1 MSRKVKVVAV
11 ENVEKVELPSE
22 PEVLEAH
29 SLKMKMLSPSD
40 EAPETPE
47 PEVAAPEPE
56 VAAPEPEVAAPEIEN
71 TSSDKAEVAE
81 APKETKAKKKDE
93 KMTCPVCNKTMLSKT
108 YKYTHQALCRPK
120 EPEPKVPQP
129 KPKKEAKP
137 KTKEIPNVSF
147 NDFKEMKELM
157 PAPPP
162 DYATQYRA
170 ARDQRQQLRTQR
182 VKSLISQAI

>member
-1 MSRKVKVVAV
+1 MV
-11 ENVEKVELPSE
+11 
-22 PEVLEAH
+22 
-29 SLKMKMLSPSD
+29 
-40 EAPETPE
+40 
-47 PEVAAPEPE
+47 
-56 VAAPEPEVAAPEIEN
+56 APEPEVAAPEIEN

-129 KPKKEAKP
+129 KPKKESKP

>member
-1 MSRKVKVVAV
+1 MSRKIKVVAV
-11 ENVEKVELPSE
+11 ENVETVELP
-22 PEVLEAH
+22 P
-29 SLKMKMLSPSD
+29 
-40 EAPETPE
+40 PE
-47 PEVAAPEPE
+47 PEVVVPEAEVVVPE
-56 VAAPEPEVAAPEIEN
+56 AVLEIEN
-71 TSSDKAEVAE
+71 SSSDKPDVVADKAPE
-81 APKETKAKKKDE
+81 APKETKSKKKDE

-120 EPEPKVPQP
+120 EPEPKAPQP
-129 KPKKEAKP
+129 KPKKEPKA

-162 DYATQYRA
+162 DYATQYNA
-170 ARDQRQQLRTQR
+170 AREQRQQIRTQR